1 MNTASSR
8 SAMPLTEASR
18 RFERWRRSSRRGKR
32 IPAELWS
39 LAVELAREHGVSKTS
54 ASLRLEYAALKR
66 RLEAEGAGVEERRP
80 RFVEVALGSVPATAC
95 VVELADGRGLKLR
108 VELPDRAAAQ
118 LSAVARSLWEA
129 AR

>member
-18 RFERWRRSSRRGKR
+18 RFERWRRLSRRGKR